1 MASNSIAINKPDPT
15 RCGIGARRA
24 PAEAFVRSLLLGSEL
39 YTWLYLAILLPRV
52 VHSNGKMY
60 SAAVPTVGKKDNPD
74 RGVRTP
80 GLKRSTVGL

>member
-24 PAEAFVRSLLLGSEL
+24 PAEAFVRSLLGSEL

-52 VHSNGKMY
+52 VHSNEKMY
-60 SAAVPTVGKKDNPD
+60 SAAVPTVWKKDNPD
-74 RGVRTP
+74 RGVCTP